1 MKYIAKVLSRGG
13 KSSEKYENAHNI
25 EYISPNEMNGTQ
37 SWINVD
43 NILNLS
49 VTTNNQMELYNPAS
63 RNSTESSKI
72 IQIKTEEVYVTEEV
86 PFDQAKQDELT
97 SWKNNNVYKEVQKS
111 NLNQK
116 CISLRWVCTLKE
128 TRDAIKPKARLV
140 AQEIE
145 EDNLSEIQRDLPTCS
160 KDTLRAVLS
169 IICQTNGIFKVLI
182 LKLLFCKGIH

>member
-1 MKYIAKVLSRGG
+1 
-13 KSSEKYENAHNI
+13 
-25 EYISPNEMNGTQ
+25 MNGTQ

-128 TRDAIKPKARLV
+128 TRDGIKPKARLV